1 MGIGE
6 TYTRLPPTE
15 VFELFL
21 NDPGTTTDDKL
32 FLRQSLAAGKLLKN
46 CLFGTYRAP
55 ATKPHRSSP
64 ETRQEAK
71 KSEPF

>member
-32 FLRQSLAAGKLLKN
+32 FLRQSLAALIIGAL
-46 CLFGTYRAP
+46 GA
-55 ATKPHRSSP
+55 RSLARP
-64 ETRQEAK
+64 GWDLDGLRLDGLRL
-71 KSEPF
+71 